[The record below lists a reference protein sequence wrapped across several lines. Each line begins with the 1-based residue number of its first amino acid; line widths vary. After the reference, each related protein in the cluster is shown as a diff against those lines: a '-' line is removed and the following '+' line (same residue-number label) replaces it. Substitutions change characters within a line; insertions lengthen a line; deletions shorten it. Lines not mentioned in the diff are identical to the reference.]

1 MKRTGRVLKH
11 IFLIISSFVSI
22 FPFYWMIVGATNTS
36 SDIVSGKLTFGSN
49 AITNIRNAFTQYDIS
64 GAFVNSLIISVLS
77 TAACVFLCSMAGY
90 AFVIFKTK
98 FMNAV
103 FGILLLSMMIPFS
116 ALMIP
121 LFTMFGKAG
130 INNTHLAVILPSIAT
145 AFMIFFFRQNTESFQ
160 IELVQAARVD
170 GLSEAGI
177 FLKIFMPNMG
187 ATYAAALIISFMNT
201 WNNYLWP
208 LVTISSNEK
217 RTLPLLLSYVSSA
230 YTPDYGVIMVTIIVA
245 TIPMILIFFLLQKHF
260 VSGMVGAVK
269 G

>member
-1 MKRTGRVLKH
+1 MRKASKIFRHL
-11 IFLIISSFVSI
+11 FLIVASLLSV
-22 FPFYWMIVGATNTS
+22 FPFYWMIIGATNTS
-36 SDIVSGKLTFGSN
+36 SEIIAGKLTFGTN
-49 AITNIRNAFTQYDIS
+49 ALTNIRNAFSQYDIS
-64 GAFVNSLIISVLS
+64 GAFVNSLIISVI
-77 TAACVFLCSMAGY
+77 TTFACVFLCSMAGY
-90 AFVIFKTK
+90 AFVIFRTK
-98 FMNAV
+98 FLNTI

-130 INNTHLAVILPSIAT
+130 INNTYLAVILPSAAT

-160 IELVQAARVD
+160 YELVQAARVD
-170 GLSEAGI
+170 GLSELGI
-177 FLKIFMPNMG
+177 FLKIYMPVMG
-187 ATYAAALIISFMNT
+187 SGYAAAFIIAFMNS

-230 YTPDYGVIMVTIIVA
+230 YTPDYGVIMVTIIIA
-245 TIPMILIFFLLQKHF
+245 TIPMILIFFLLQKYF